1 MQQAGGQRLERMFL
15 AGMKGQRIF
24 PQGLGRQRILQK
36 RFDAAYNQT
45 NSPLGDA
52 VEHLQPGKLIF
63 PANPLHIPEGEFP
76 RRIDQRFFFA
86 GKCIDILTQAGGH
99 GLILSLIHIYIV
111 SPNTELRDDICQKI
125 LFGVIARKTSYE
137 LPVRIIFLN
146 RPGRPL
152 QIHNRIIFV
161 IDRRIFLNQQ
171 IEVLAG
177 NSKVGDGC
185 KAAL

>member
-1 MQQAGGQRLERMFL
+1 MGRIKIQNTAALGKLADAFHLIPPLITCVQQAGGQRLERMFL

-99 GLILSLIHIYIV
+99 GLIR
-111 SPNTELRDDICQKI
+111 RDYDKRPCLGQRRRYRG
-125 LFGVIARKTSYE
+125 LVDMAQARH
-137 LPVRIIFLN
+137 L
-146 RPGRPL
+146 GRPSPL
-152 QIHNRIIFV
+152 CHGRQQHPV
-161 IDRRIFLNQQ
+161 LGRR
-171 IEVLAG
+171 
-177 NSKVGDGC
+177 
-185 KAAL
+185 